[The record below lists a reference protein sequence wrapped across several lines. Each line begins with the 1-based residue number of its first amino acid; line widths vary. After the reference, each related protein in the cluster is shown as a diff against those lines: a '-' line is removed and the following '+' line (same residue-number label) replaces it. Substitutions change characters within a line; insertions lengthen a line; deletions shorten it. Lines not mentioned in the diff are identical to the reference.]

1 MKKTSLDRWMNRLSL
16 LALAGTAGFLL
27 LSWRRIPGRIPMH
40 YNFAGEI
47 DRWGGKWELLAL
59 YGLGWLVFLLLT
71 AAGRSPG
78 AWSTGVKITPEN
90 RERVCA
96 LLGNL
101 LSTLKALLCGLFA
114 WIAVW
119 SALAWPLPVW
129 FLPAALGA
137 VSGDLIYWFVRVFRA
152 Q

>member
-16 LALAGTAGFLL
+16 LVLAGTAG
-27 LSWRRIPGRIPMH
+27 
-40 YNFAGEI
+40 
-47 DRWGGKWELLAL
+47 
-59 YGLGWLVFLLLT
+59 FLLLT

-96 LLGNL
+96 LLGHL

-114 WIAVW
+114 WITVW
-119 SALAWPLPVW
+119 AALAWPLPGW

>member
-101 LSTLKALLCGLFA
+101 LSTLKALLCGLVA
-114 WIAVW
+114 WITVW

-129 FLPAALGA
+129 FLPAALAA

>member
-27 LSWRRIPGRIPMH
+27 LFWRRIPGRIPMH

-101 LSTLKALLCGLFA
+101 LSTLKALLCILFA
-114 WIAVW
+114 WCVVW
-119 SALAWPLPVW
+119 PTTARPLPVW
-129 FLPAALGA
+129 FLQAALGA
-137 VSGDLIYWFVRVFRA
+137 VSGDLICWFVRVFRA

>member
-16 LALAGTAGFLL
+16 LVLAGTAGFLL

-71 AAGRSPG
+71 AAGRPPG
-78 AWSTGVKITPEN
+78 GWNTGVTITPEN

-96 LLGNL
+96 LLGHL
-101 LSTLKALLCGLFA
+101 LSTLKALICILFA
-114 WIAVW
+114 WCVVW
-119 SALAWPLPVW
+119 PTTARPLPVW

>member
-71 AAGRSPG
+71 AVERRPG
-78 AWSTGVKITPEN
+78 VWNTGVTITPEN

-114 WIAVW
+114 WITVW

-129 FLPAALGA
+129 FLPAALAA

>member
-16 LALAGTAGFLL
+16 LVLAGTAGFLL
-27 LSWRRIPGRIPMH
+27 LFWRRIPGRIPMH

-114 WIAVW
+114 WITVW

-129 FLPAALGA
+129 FLPAALWA